1 MHKLVAQL
9 TAALKNHQYNPRACI
24 VVMRTNGTDCRIDF
38 ASSDATS
45 LAKRYRNLCMTL
57 DPTVWTLE
65 FRSAGKR
72 IPIE

>member
-1 MHKLVAQL
+1 MEKLVHQL
-9 TAALKNHQYNPRACI
+9 AAALKNHQYNPRACI

-38 ASSDATS
+38 ASSDPVS
-45 LAKRYRNLCMTL
+45 LAKRYRKLCMTL

-72 IPIE
+72 IPVE